1 MATSDDIEREMAR
14 LRLRAEA
21 AEKREAEERRGREEA
36 EKREEIERRGR
47 EEAEKREE
55 IERRGREEEQKKNQK
70 TTLDEFVMACHNLF
84 HLKMEPETRAGY
96 QTKGGTTNP
105 ANKYYP
111 RRFALWEDFP
121 KVQQETY
128 AQMWELINV
137 DKNEPPRVFSP
148 LLALE
153 DLSSRVTRPIG
164 SEQDLEHYERT
175 YVEDMVT
182 RIMEY
187 LQSTKVARDCFDL
200 GSGVYFTNNANSM
213 GDTDENALKEL
224 QKVEAKR
231 QIITP
236 EHSPVRARVSKEDDE
251 DEKDDVPVRARAD
264 QYFIWKKVDGTQKLI
279 LLVEYKPP
287 HKISVEHLVYGFRDR
302 SIDQFLANPHIPS
315 NDAPPE
321 EKAEY
326 KADKLCTDV
335 ATQIFHYMIVN
346 GLEYSYITTG
356 KGLVFLRIMKD
367 EPDTLYYHLSVP
379 TEDVKQ
385 DEALE
390 YLYPRTSVAQILSLC
405 LMAFKTERRTVR
417 WRKQVKKA
425 LDTYAV
431 NWYAIL
437 EGQGAL
443 DSDPPKAGSNYKGRQ
458 NPIKKNS
465 PYYTR
470 AWTRCNPGK
479 KEENLHDNDSD
490 EGSGPETPTRKGK
503 SNIQHKQVA
512 AASKVGGVRRGTGN
526 DHGRGRGNGR
536 QRYRQPYCTQDCLAG
551 LVRGTDVDWNCPNV
565 DLHHKCIYDEKH
577 AIDREQFAEL
587 VRKQLEDSLD
597 VNCEPLGIQ
606 GSRGAL
612 FRIVL
617 ASHGYVFVSKGTV
630 KRYRRHIL
638 HEGEIY
644 RYLEP
649 LQGTAIPVY
658 LGNIDL
664 VDSYPY
670 DFQVEIIHMLL
681 MSWAGEEVFGTIDW
695 KEAKTTLDEV
705 AAAGVRQGDEAER
718 NLLWNEEKQRYMQID
733 FERATYIKPVNIE
746 PPKLTIIEEENTT
759 SHILQEISPN
769 KKRVSVAFSKTK
781 KMKTELDVSF
791 TSKANGTTASTMT
804 VTDVEDKENV
814 LVGYKGIEYN
824 SQTPDG
830 FVIFEDKREME
841 RHSGWIPKAAVNL
854 MTL

>member
-14 LRLRAEA
+14 LRLRAEV

-55 IERRGREEEQKKNQK
+55 IERIGREEERKKNQK

-84 HLKMEPETRAGY
+84 HLKMEPETRVGY
-96 QTKGGTTNP
+96 QTKGGTTKP
-105 ANKYYP
+105 EKKYHP
-111 RRFALWEDFP
+111 RRLALWEDFP

-128 AQMWELINV
+128 AKMWELVNDGKI
-137 DKNEPPRVFSP
+137 DPPRVFSP

-182 RIMEY
+182 RIMEH
-187 LQSTKVARDCFDL
+187 LQSTKVARECFDL

-213 GDTDENALKEL
+213 GDTDGKVLEEL
-224 QKVEAKR
+224 QKAEAKR
-231 QIITP
+231 QITTP
-236 EHSPVRARVSKEDDE
+236 GHSPVRTGGSKEDDE
-251 DEKDDVPVRARAD
+251 DEKDDVPIRARAD

-287 HKISVEHLVYGFRDR
+287 HKISVEYLIYGFRDR
-302 SIDQFLANPHIPS
+302 SIDEFLADPRVPS
-315 NDAPPE
+315 NNATSED
-321 EKAEY
+321 KAEY

-356 KGLVFLRIMKD
+356 KGLVFLRIKKD

-385 DEALE
+385 DEALG

-405 LMAFKTERRTVR
+405 LMAFKAERRTVR
-417 WRKQVKKA
+417 WRKQAKRA
-425 LDTYAV
+425 LDVYAV
-431 NWYAIL
+431 DWNAII

-443 DSDPPKAGSNYKGRQ
+443 DSGPPKAGSNYKGRQ

-470 AWTRCNPGK
+470 AWARCNPGK
-479 KEENLHDNDSD
+479 KEENVHDGDGD
-490 EGSGPETPTRKGK
+490 ESSGPETPTRRGRP
-503 SNIQHKQVA
+503 NVQNKQVE
-512 AASKVGGVRRGTGN
+512 AASKVSGVRRGIGN
-526 DHGRGRGNGR
+526 DPGRGRGNGK
-536 QRYRQPYCTQDCLAG
+536 QRYKQPYCTQDCLAG
-551 LVRGTDVDWNCPNV
+551 LARGTDVDWNCPNV

-612 FRIVL
+612 FRIAL
-617 ASHGYVFVSKGTV
+617 ASHGYVFVGKGTV

-644 RYLEP
+644 RYLEA

-681 MSWAGEEVFGTIDW
+681 MSWAGEEVFGTVDW
-695 KEAKTTLDEV
+695 KDAKTTLDEV
-705 AAAGVRQGDEAER
+705 VAAGVRQGDEAER

-759 SHILQEISPN
+759 SRILQEISPN
-769 KKRVSVAFSKTK
+769 KKRMSVAFPKKTK
-781 KMKTELDVSF
+781 LDVSS
-791 TSKANGTTASTMT
+791 TSKANGTTTSTMT
-804 VTDVEDKENV
+804 ATDVDGKENV
-814 LVGYKGIEYN
+814 FVGYKGIEYG
-824 SQTPDG
+824 SQAPNG
-830 FVIFEDKREME
+830 FVIFEDESATVE
-841 RHSGWIPKAAVNL
+841 GE
-854 MTL
+854 T